1 MSRLQ
6 LFSRQRF
13 SGATALLV
21 SSALALSGCSEAPNT
36 ASTGSPATG
45 TVATPPPGADDHAH
59 AHPSE
64 GPHHGDLIELGNEDY
79 HAELV
84 HGDGGEVTIYVLD
97 SAAKVAVPIEATEV
111 TINLTHEG
119 EAEQF
124 KLLAA
129 PDTGD
134 DAGKSSRFTLKDEH
148 LAEDLDAKGT
158 VAKLVLTIN
167 GTQFT
172 GKIEHAH
179 DHAEHDH
186 AH

>member
-1 MSRLQ
+1 MTRFQ
-6 LFSRQRF
+6 LFSHQCF
-13 SGATALLV
+13 SGAAAILV
-21 SSALALSGCSEAPNT
+21 SSALTLSGCGKAPNT
-36 ASTGSPATG
+36 ADTGSPASG
-45 TVATPPPGADDHAH
+45 TPTSGADDHAH

-64 GPHHGDLIELGNEDY
+64 GLHHGDLIELGNEEY

-84 HGDGGEVTIYVLD
+84 HGEGGEVTIYVLD

-111 TINLTHEG
+111 TINLTHDG

-124 KLLAA
+124 KLVAS

-134 DAGKSSRFTLKDEH
+134 VAGKSSRFTLKDKH

-167 GTQFT
+167 GTQYT
-172 GKIEHAH
+172 GKIDH
-179 DHAEHDH
+179 DHDH
-186 AH
+186 SGTVPK